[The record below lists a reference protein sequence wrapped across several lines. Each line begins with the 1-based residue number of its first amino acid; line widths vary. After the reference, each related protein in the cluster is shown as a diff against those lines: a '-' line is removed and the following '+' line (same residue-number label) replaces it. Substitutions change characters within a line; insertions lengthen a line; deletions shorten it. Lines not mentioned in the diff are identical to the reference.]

1 MRVVTVGLSPDGRV
15 LACGKS
21 ATVILW
27 DVTIPVHPAATATLT
42 GHGDEVPGVAFSP
55 DGQLLARCGTA
66 WRRVASPVST
76 GGLFGVHGD
85 IGPGRLGSRCH
96 AQLLSYRLLPTPLP
110 PPH

>member
-1 MRVVTVGLSPDGRV
+1 MRVVTVGVSPDGRV
-15 LACGKS
+15 LACGRG
-21 ATVILW
+21 ATVIWW

-76 GGLFGVHGD
+76 GGLFGVTVISARDAWAVGSTQSFFH
-85 IGPGRLGSRCH
+85 IGCS
-96 AQLLSYRLLPTPLP
+96 
-110 PPH
+110 